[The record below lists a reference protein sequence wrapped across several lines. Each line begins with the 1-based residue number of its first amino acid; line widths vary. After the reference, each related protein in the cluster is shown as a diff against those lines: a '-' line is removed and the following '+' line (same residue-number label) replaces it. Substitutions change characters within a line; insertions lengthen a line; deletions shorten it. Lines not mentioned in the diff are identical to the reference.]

1 MAEVKTYHRA
11 MPARWWLRNAFYVFY
26 MVREASA
33 LFFFLYAL
41 VLLWGL
47 YALSQG
53 EAAYEGWRAL
63 LAAPGM
69 IAFHAVAAAFALLH
83 TVTWFMVLP
92 KTAPTLRV
100 GGRVVPDVAVA
111 ALGVGTAA
119 AVSAFIYAWVAGTLP
134 PALADIVRN
143 IPGLPGVAP

>member
-1 MAEVKTYHRA
+1 MAEVKPFRRK
-11 MPARWWLRNAFYVFY
+11 MPATWWLNKPFYLFY
-26 MVREASA
+26 MVREGTA

-53 EAAYEGWRAL
+53 EAAYDGWRAV
-63 LAAPGM
+63 LASPPM
-69 IAFHAVAAAFALLH
+69 IAFHAVAAAMAVLH

-100 GGRVVPDVAVA
+100 GTTVIPDLVVVVA
-111 ALGVGTAA
+111 GVGAA
-119 AVSAFIYAWVAGTLP
+119 AAISAFIYAWVAGTLP
-134 PALADIVRN
+134 PALADIVRS
-143 IPGLPGVAP
+143 IPGLPGGAS